1 MRIAFVAACLAAV
14 STSMAIQDAS
24 NFAMTNY
31 AAEKPSYYGQANA
44 SFKKKAATAVN
55 AASKKP
61 GFWEKAKAKFMDMKK
76 DMPAFTMDDGIALA
90 TGAISTA
97 AAIPQ
102 ALAGNPLAMYTV
114 GSNAFKLGKAVYN
127 RAKQYKANRKKRTGK
142 DNWMIQRIHGS
153 QLG

>member
-1 MRIAFVAACLAAV
+1 MRIAFVAACLSAV
-14 STSMAIQDAS
+14 STSMAVDEAAYL
-24 NFAMTNY
+24 AMTDF
-31 AAEKPSYYGQANA
+31 AAEKPSLYSQANA
-44 SFKKKAATAVN
+44 SFKKKAAGMVKN
-55 AASKKP
+55 ASKQP
-61 GFWEKAKAKFMDMKK
+61 GFWEKAKAKFLDMKK

-102 ALAGNPLAMYTV
+102 AMAGNPLAMYTV

-127 RAKQYKANRKKRTGK
+127 KAKQYKANRKKRTGK

-153 QLG
+153 